1 MFATESDDKTI
12 SEPATTTTS
21 SEQDSSC
28 CTTIATNPTPGTE
41 KDFDAIAIDDEG
53 HQVRK
58 FLHFHVTRVQVL
70 YRWKTRSID

>member
-12 SEPATTTTS
+12 SEQAITTTS

-28 CTTIATNPTPGTE
+28 CITIVTNPTPGTE

-53 HQVRK
+53 HQVNG
-58 FLHFHVTRVQVL
+58 FLNFHCNMCFT
-70 YRWKTRSID
+70 